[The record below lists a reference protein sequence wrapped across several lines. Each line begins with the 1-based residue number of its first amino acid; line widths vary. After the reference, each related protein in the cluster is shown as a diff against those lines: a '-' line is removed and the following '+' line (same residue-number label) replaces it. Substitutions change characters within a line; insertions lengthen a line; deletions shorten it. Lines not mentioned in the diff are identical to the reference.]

1 MKNLILIVITL
12 CSFSVFGQTQLNGT
26 WNTGEDNTKIEISE
40 SESLITGTIK
50 SSDNPK
56 AQIGKVILRDLKEEG
71 NNWKGK
77 IFAAKKQKWYEAV
90 ITPKGNRL
98 EIEIS
103 VGFFSK
109 TIEWTKI

>member
-1 MKNLILIVITL
+1 MKNLILIVVTL
-12 CSFSVFGQTQLNGT
+12 CSFSVFGQSQLNGT

-40 SESLITGTIK
+40 SESQITGNIK

-56 AQIGKVILRDLKEEG
+56 AQIGKVILKDLKEEG

-90 ITPKGNRL
+90 ITPKGNTL

>member
-1 MKNLILIVITL
+1 MKNLILIVVTL
-12 CSFSVFGQTQLNGT
+12 CSFSVFGQSQLNGT

-40 SESLITGTIK
+40 SESLITGNIK

-56 AQIGKVILRDLKEEG
+56 AQIGKVILKDLKEEG

-90 ITPKGNRL
+90 ITPKGNTL